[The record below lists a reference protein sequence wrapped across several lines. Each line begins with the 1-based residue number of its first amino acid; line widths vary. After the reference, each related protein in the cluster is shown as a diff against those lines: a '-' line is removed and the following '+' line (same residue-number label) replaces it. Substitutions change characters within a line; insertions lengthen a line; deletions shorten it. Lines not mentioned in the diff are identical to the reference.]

1 MSSLRT
7 HIPTEHQSTATVSK
21 CGLYRYTLGRR
32 WAPGQRLLAFVMFN
46 PSTADDKQDDATI
59 RRCIRFARGHGYDAL
74 EVVNLFAY
82 RATHPKE
89 LRKAGYPVGPE
100 NDAHIAH
107 IARISTDV
115 CVAWGALG
123 AGLSRPDTV
132 MDILRV
138 NARAILCLA
147 LTRSGYPQHPLMLAS
162 SCTLQPYNHVRRT

>member
-1 MSSLRT
+1 MSHHAT
-7 HIPTEHQSTATVSK
+7 PHQASATISK

-32 WAPGQRLLAFVMFN
+32 WAPGQRMLAFVMFN
-46 PSTADDKQDDATI
+46 PSTADAELDDATI
-59 RRCIRFARGHGYDAL
+59 RRCVKFARAHSYDAL

-82 RATHPKE
+82 RATDPKQ

-107 IARISTDV
+107 VARMATDV
-115 CVAWGALG
+115 CVAWGALA
-123 AGLSRPDTV
+123 AGLSRPDAV

-147 LTRSGYPQHPLMLAS
+147 LTRSGYPQHPLMLS
-162 SCTLQPYNHVRRT
+162 SACTLQPYNHVRRT